1 VGRILLTYRANSQ
14 GFDEPCHVAAAIELL
29 DKHTY
34 LLDPVHPPLSRIA
47 IGLPLFLAGERFP
60 KWSPDDPRSH
70 NYNDIGDSILYDHGH
85 YLRNLSLARSAI
97 LPFFAITAVVVFLW
111 THREFGDFAGLA
123 AAVLFTTLPIVLAFA
138 GMAYTDVPTACM
150 QFAAFFVFANWLEKP
165 SLRSTL
171 LLGVT
176 LGLALLSKMTTLLF
190 FPAGAA
196 GIFLCKWIVAGRNEI
211 TSKSSG
217 IRYAAGLTT
226 ALLVGAVVLWG
237 GYGFSVG
244 HVRESMQLSPDA
256 MPSFQHFPLPMRN
269 IARNMVL
276 RNSLVP
282 APALLKGFATIWALN
297 KEWPQAYL
305 LGNIKNGG
313 WWYFFLLGVVVK
325 TPLPFLVLCLVS
337 LAPLLGFARQK
348 KWTALAPPACALAI
362 LIVTMPVR
370 YDAGVRH
377 VLVLFTLL
385 AIMGGCGASYLWQAP
400 GKARFWGRLLLAGLL
415 LWQTFSSLSAGT
427 DFVSYFNE
435 LAGHDPSRVL
445 VTGCDLDCGQ
455 DLFRLS
461 QALRDRG
468 VSHFSVAVWSSADMT
483 QMNLPVFD
491 VLQPFQPTPGWIA
504 ISMRSMRFGDVFHST
519 YPPGA
524 LRWIDRYQPVALVG
538 KTIRLY
544 YVPEK

>member
-1 VGRILLTYRANSQ
+1 
-14 GFDEPCHVAAAIELL
+14 
-29 DKHTY
+29 
-34 LLDPVHPPLSRIA
+34 
-47 IGLPLFLAGERFP
+47 
-60 KWSPDDPRSH
+60 
-70 NYNDIGDSILYDHGH
+70 
-85 YLRNLSLARSAI
+85 LRNLSLARSAI

-111 THREFGDFAGLA
+111 TRREFGDFAGLA
-123 AAVLFTTLPIVLAFA
+123 AAVLFTTLPIVLAFS
-138 GMAYTDVPTACM
+138 GMAYTDVPTACL
-150 QFAAFFVFANWLEKP
+150 QFAAFFAFANWLEKP

-176 LGLALLSKMTTLLF
+176 LGFALLSKMTTLLF
-190 FPAGAA
+190 FPATAA
-196 GIFLCKWIVAGRNEI
+196 GIFLSRWIVAGRNEI
-211 TSKSSG
+211 TSKAG
-217 IRYAAGLTT
+217 IRYAAKPGM
-226 ALLVGAVVLWG
+226 AFLVGAVVLWG

-256 MPSFQHFPLPMRN
+256 MPSFQHFPAPMRS

-276 RNSLVP
+276 RDSLVP

-297 KEWPQAYL
+297 KEAPQAYL
-305 LGNIKNGG
+305 LGNIKKGG
-313 WWYFFLLGVVVK
+313 WWYFFLLGIAVK
-325 TPLPFLVLCLVS
+325 SPLSLLVLCIIS
-337 LAPLLGFARQK
+337 LIPLFEFARQK
-348 KWTALAPPACALAI
+348 KWTALAPAACALAI

-377 VLVLFTLL
+377 VLVVFPLF

-400 GKARFWGRLLLAGLL
+400 GKARFWGRLVLAGLL
-415 LWQTFSSLSAGT
+415 LWQTISSLSAGT
-427 DFVSYFNE
+427 DFVSYSNE
-435 LAGHDPSRVL
+435 LAGRDPSRVL

-461 QALRDRG
+461 QTLRDRG

-483 QMNLPVFD
+483 QMNLPMFD

-519 YPPGA
+519 YPLGA